1 MGSENPFTNYCN
13 AVCARV
19 RWPFARWR
27 ITQELTAHL
36 EDHAAVLKARGLSP
50 QEARVQAVAAMGD
63 PDEVG
68 RALNRVHSPR
78 WGLAFTAL
86 RLLSLCLLL
95 LLLESNFPGGLPQAL
110 VSRFYTPIRTIEQE
124 LDLGA
129 QLISRIPLDQWRQV
143 DTLHVHYTNAY
154 LVRHASSNA
163 RSPYWLYLEG
173 NLWQGDPF
181 HQVSTLSYVSS
192 HEPPSPVSFSDN
204 LGHTYDFSGAWYVGH
219 LDPRA
224 SEIYLDY
231 DQFGRHYRLTI
242 PLDWGADS

>member
-1 MGSENPFTNYCN
+1 MKAIWKRPKSDVKPEEYEAFWQ
-13 AVCARV
+13 A
-19 RWPFARWR
+19 
-27 ITQELTAHL
+27 LTTAQ
-36 EDHAAVLKARGLSP
+36 AAVGR
-50 QEARVQAVAAMGD
+50 QDWREAEDLTKQA
-63 PDEVG
+63 
-68 RALNRVHSPR
+68 
-78 WGLAFTAL
+78 
-86 RLLSLCLLL
+86 
-95 LLLESNFPGGLPQAL
+95 
-110 VSRFYTPIRTIEQE
+110 
-124 LDLGA
+124 
-129 QLISRIPLDQWRQV
+129 LDQWRQV

-231 DQFGRHYRLTI
+231 DQFGRH
-242 PLDWGADS
+242 

>member
-1 MGSENPFTNYCN
+1 MEQGFRLPAE
-13 AVCARV
+13 
-19 RWPFARWR
+19 
-27 ITQELTAHL
+27 
-36 EDHAAVLKARGLSP
+36 
-50 QEARVQAVAAMGD
+50 VAAEFLHQGTD
-63 PDEVG
+63 
-68 RALNRVHSPR
+68 
-78 WGLAFTAL
+78 
-86 RLLSLCLLL
+86 LLL
-95 LLLESNFPGGLPQAL
+95 LLLESNLPGGLPQAL